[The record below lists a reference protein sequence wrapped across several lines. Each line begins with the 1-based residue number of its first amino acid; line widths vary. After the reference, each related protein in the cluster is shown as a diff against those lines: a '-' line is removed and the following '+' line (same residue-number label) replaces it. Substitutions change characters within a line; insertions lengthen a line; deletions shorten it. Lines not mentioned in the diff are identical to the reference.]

1 MPIRLYSVINLIWIF
16 IIVQISFILFVFFI
30 DSWISGNQVKNVQIR
45 LKDDN
50 SYELVSSSAIDSAK
64 TSSEGFPSTDES
76 LNLLNESG
84 LRNPENEDE
93 SNNDITDLEKF
104 EKRELKMKELNKRRK
119 EVLTK
124 AIAERFGL
132 LFATFWLIYY

>member
-1 MPIRLYSVINLIWIF
+1 M
-16 IIVQISFILFVFFI
+16 
-30 DSWISGNQVKNVQIR
+30 
-45 LKDDN
+45 
-50 SYELVSSSAIDSAK
+50 
-64 TSSEGFPSTDES
+64 
-76 LNLLNESG
+76 
-84 LRNPENEDE
+84 RNPENEDE